1 MISRRWFVGSL
12 LGSAALGMMAARRA
26 AAQQSARSRRHVLV
40 LDVIETML
48 DINALE
54 PHFMRAFGDR
64 QVLREWFAN
73 LLLYANV
80 ETLAGPYNDFGTTA
94 GAVLDMTAAA
104 HRKTLS
110 AEDRGR
116 ILQGTLSLPA
126 HPDVKDGLTKLKA
139 AGFRMV
145 TLTNSAPASVA
156 QQLKNAGLTE
166 FFERSFSV
174 DSVKKYK
181 PAAQAYQYVAREL
194 GVVPGELRMIADTVH
209 TLPDQG
215 EIGVAKQKL
224 SGVSEHVAGMVHQAI
239 IAFQFYDKLV
249 QRLAH
254 VGLSLGDLSDL
265 VADSRRLYTL
275 LVSPLAKPE
284 GADETAV

>member
-1 MISRRWFVGSL
+1 MISRRWFVGSM
-12 LGSAALGMMAARRA
+12 LGSAAIGMIAARTA
-26 AAQQSARSRRHVLV
+26 AAQQAARSRRHILV

-48 DINALE
+48 DIDALE
-54 PHFMRAFGDR
+54 PHFMRAFADR
-64 QVLREWFAN
+64 RVLNEWFAN
-73 LLLYANV
+73 LLLYAIV

-110 AEDRGR
+110 SEDRTR

-174 DSVKKYK
+174 DAVKKYK
-181 PAAQAYQYVAREL
+181 PAAEVYQYVAREL
-194 GVVPGELRMIADTVH
+194 GVMPGDLRMIAAHAWDVHGAMRAGCAATFIARPGHALFPLGPKPDTSA
-209 TLPDQG
+209 PDLRSAADQ
-215 EIGVAKQKL
+215 
-224 SGVSEHVAGMVHQAI
+224 I
-239 IAFQFYDKLV
+239 IAAEP
-249 QRLAH
+249 R
-254 VGLSLGDLSDL
+254 
-265 VADSRRLYTL
+265 
-275 LVSPLAKPE
+275 
-284 GADETAV
+284 

>member
-1 MISRRWFVGSL
+1 MLSRRWFIGTAVGST
-12 LGSAALGMMAARRA
+12 AIAMMASRVAGAQRGA
-26 AAQQSARSRRHVLV
+26 AGRRRHVLV

-64 QVLREWFAN
+64 QVLKEWFAN

-80 ETLAGPYNDFGTTA
+80 ETIAGPYNDFATTA

-110 AEDRGR
+110 SDDRTR
-116 ILQGTLSLPA
+116 ILQGTLTLPA
-126 HPDVKDGLTKLKA
+126 HADVKQGLMQLKD

-156 QQLKNAGLTE
+156 QQLKNAGLGE

-174 DSVKKYK
+174 DAVKTYK
-181 PAAQAYQYVAREL
+181 PAAETYQYVAREL
-194 GVVPGELRMIADTVH
+194 GVTPGDLRMIAAHAWDVH
-209 TLPDQG
+209 GALRTGCAAAFIARPGHALFPIGPKPDISAPDLRAAADQ
-215 EIGVAKQKL
+215 
-224 SGVSEHVAGMVHQAI
+224 I
-239 IAFQFYDKLV
+239 I
-249 QRLAH
+249 
-254 VGLSLGDLSDL
+254 
-265 VADSRRLYTL
+265 
-275 LVSPLAKPE
+275 
-284 GADETAV
+284 TAEPQ

>member
-1 MISRRWFVGSL
+1 MISRRWFFGSM
-12 LGSAALGMMAARRA
+12 LGSAAVGMIAARIA
-26 AAQQSARSRRHVLV
+26 AAQQPARPRRRHVLV

-48 DINALE
+48 DLNALE
-54 PHFMRAFGDR
+54 PHFTRAFGDR
-64 QVLREWFAN
+64 QVLHEWFAN

-104 HRKTLS
+104 HRQTLS
-110 AEDRGR
+110 SEDRNR

-126 HPDVKDGLTKLKA
+126 HPDVKDGLAKLKA

-174 DSVKKYK
+174 DAVKKYK
-181 PAAQAYQYVAREL
+181 PAAEVYQYVAREL
-194 GVVPGELRMIADTVH
+194 GVMPGDLRMIAAHAWDVHGAMRAGCAATFIARPGHAVFPLGPKPDTSA
-209 TLPDQG
+209 PDLRSAADQ
-215 EIGVAKQKL
+215 
-224 SGVSEHVAGMVHQAI
+224 I
-239 IAFQFYDKLV
+239 IA
-249 QRLAH
+249 AEP
-254 VGLSLGDLSDL
+254 G
-265 VADSRRLYTL
+265 
-275 LVSPLAKPE
+275 
-284 GADETAV
+284 